1 MIVPARTPGSGA
13 DGHPS
18 ASSDGVPVAPP
29 AVVGPPSTVEIVD
42 GAVAGWRAALVEAAG
57 GSTLSDV
64 DLLGEAA
71 LDLSAA
77 HPSGIAQLFAG
88 RETRLSNL
96 VREGAALAT
105 AKRRARAVGARAEQY
120 AQRYGIAPTYLAIGV
135 ATWVERNGGEH
146 GADDVAALAS
156 VTREPSAAVPGQR
169 SAPTISTQFP
179 AVTTQQLTPEH
190 PAPRPPAVRTV
201 RAPVL
206 LRPVAMR
213 VRGSGGSDYEL
224 SLEPSL
230 EVNPVLAR
238 ALRGRGAL
246 LDPVALARGAFA
258 GSGFDPRT
266 ALDRLS
272 ALGEAILEDFE
283 LVERLVVGT
292 FVHPGQVL
300 VDDLDQLA
308 GTLDRHEVVAAL
320 AGDHE
325 CQEALQA
332 PLPERVR
339 GDRDPAEERGVGD
352 LDAAQQHVLDVL
364 ASGAHLFI
372 DAPAGCDIPGTVAAI
387 VSDAAAHGRSVLYVP
402 GHRRAA
408 AAIASRMADLG
419 LDDLVLDVAPDAGW
433 RTAAAR
439 RLLGAMTLE
448 ATEVDPGSTEALR
461 RDLVMRREQLR
472 GYVSALHAPRSPW
485 GASAYDA
492 LQALAQLS
500 STRPAPSTTVRLAPD
515 VARVMDPDRRGTLA
529 GDLARAASLGAF
541 TVRPGDT
548 PWFGADLRTDADAER
563 ALAQIDTLLTTGL
576 PTLSA
581 RIAHVAEATGLSVA
595 VTVHAWVEQLHM
607 LAGIRGALDTFQPM
621 IFERTAADL
630 VAATAGKAWR
640 QAHGIEMGR
649 VVRRRLRRQAR
660 DMVRPGRPVA
670 DLHAALVEVQ
680 KQRTVWQAHCPA
692 GGWPRLPEGLAAIEA
707 ECREVVATLD
717 ALEPVLAGTPAGGN
731 LQDLPLDALLDRLR
745 RLQTDRVALTTL
757 PERTA
762 LLHSLRSAGLGDLLD
777 DLQRRRVGA
786 AMVGVELELAW
797 WSGVFEQILS
807 ADPALAGYDGNA
819 LGRLSAEYQELD
831 RAHVAGL
838 ATPVRNAVIAQV
850 GTALRNHREQSEALF
865 AELVE
870 ERLTSLRETVTR
882 YPDLVRHLRPVLMAA
897 PMLVPQVLPANRTV
911 DVVVLDAVQHLP
923 LEVALAAIA
932 RGRQVVV
939 VGDARCASG
948 SAVRELAAVLPR
960 VALRADATRRDPHL
974 TAFLADHGYD
984 GVLSPTPLPQ
994 SEPLVRLDVVPG
1006 TGMPDATTGSVDST
1020 RAEVDHVVDLVIS
1033 HALTNPDES
1042 LAVITPS
1049 AVHADHVREA
1059 VLAEVRNNPALAAF
1073 FDAARPE
1080 PFVVADLA
1088 GVAGLRRDAI
1098 VLSVGF
1104 GRTPHGRVLHRFGP
1118 LSGPGGEALL
1128 LDALGATRH
1137 RLGVVSCFGAEDLDP
1152 ERLRGGG
1159 SRLLADLLVFAAAR
1173 GGAEEA
1179 SDSPAARRAHQGVSG
1194 TISPDDGVDRLV
1206 LDLAERLWRHG
1217 LTVEVDYGLPGGTR
1231 IPLAVGHPDLPGEL
1245 LVAVLTDDAAY
1256 VAEPSVRVRDRKVA
1270 DRLTALGWSVIQVWS
1285 AAAFLDPQ
1293 AEVDRIRRVVHEQVD
1308 ARPRMEPV
1316 PTVAEMDGGRPEVPV
1331 DEVVEDVVPPTTG
1344 ADVEAPTAGE
1354 VAEPA
1359 ATSGEAE
1366 EPRAAGPRRPGG
1378 RVSVP
1383 PVTRSATAEQ
1393 PVLPFVTGPRPPV
1406 EAGLPIRAYTD
1417 DQLDDL
1423 LAWIQSDGVV
1433 RDREQLAR
1441 ALRADLG
1448 VTRRN
1453 AHVDAVIGAAVRRA
1467 LG

>member
-1 MIVPARTPGSGA
+1 MIVPSRTPGSGA

-18 ASSDGVPVAPP
+18 VPSDGAPVAPP
-29 AVVGPPSTVEIVD
+29 VVVAPPSTVDVVD

-135 ATWVERNGGEH
+135 ATWVERNHGEH
-146 GADDVAALAS
+146 GADDVGALAS
-156 VTREPSAAVPGQR
+156 VIREGSASPAASDRAVPGQR
-169 SAPTISTQFP
+169 GAPSISTQFP
-179 AVTTQQLTPEH
+179 AVTSQQAVPAH
-190 PAPRPPAVRTV
+190 PAPVQAVRTV

-206 LRPVAMR
+206 LRPVALLA
-213 VRGSGGSDYEL
+213 RGSGGSDYEL

-246 LDPVALARGAFA
+246 LDPGALARGAFA

-266 ALDRLS
+266 ALDRLN

-320 AGDHE
+320 AGDRE
-325 CQEALQA
+325 CQVALQA

-339 GDRDPAEERGVGD
+339 GDRDPDAERGVGD

-364 ASGAHLFI
+364 ATGAHLFI
-372 DAPAGCDIPGTVAAI
+372 DAPAGCDVPGTVAAV

-408 AAIASRMADLG
+408 AAVASRMAELG

-448 ATEVDPGSTEALR
+448 ATAVDAGSIAALR
-461 RDLVMRREQLR
+461 RELVARREQLR
-472 GYVSALHAPRSPW
+472 GYVTALHVPRSPW

-515 VARVMDPDRRGTLA
+515 VARVMDTERREALA
-529 GDLARAASLGAF
+529 GDLARAAALGAF
-541 TVRPGDT
+541 AVRPGDT

-563 ALAQIDTLLTTGL
+563 ALAQIDALVTTDL

-595 VTVHAWVEQLHM
+595 TTVHAWSEQLRM
-607 LAGIRGALDTFQPM
+607 LGGIRGALDTFQPM

-630 VAATAGKAWR
+630 VAATASKAWR
-640 QAHGIEMGR
+640 QAHGVEMGR

-660 DMVRPGRPVA
+660 DMVRPGRPVV
-670 DLHAALVEVQ
+670 DLHTALVEVQ
-680 KQRTVWQAHCPA
+680 AQRTVWQAHCPA
-692 GGWPRLPEGLAAIEA
+692 GGWPRLPEGLAAIET
-707 ECREVVATLD
+707 ECREVIGTLE
-717 ALEPVLAGTPAGGN
+717 ALEPVLAGTPAGAN
-731 LQDLPLDALLDRLR
+731 LQQLPLDVLLDRLR
-745 RLQTDRVALTTL
+745 RLQADRAALTTL
-757 PERTA
+757 PQRTA
-762 LLHSLRSAGLGDLLD
+762 IVHSLRSAGLGDLLD
-777 DLQRRRVGA
+777 DLGRRHVDA

-807 ADPALAGYDGNA
+807 ADPALAGYDGSA
-819 LGRLSAEYQELD
+819 LGLLASEYQDLD

-838 ATPVRNAVIAQV
+838 AVPVRNAVIAQV
-850 GTALRNHREQSEALF
+850 GLALRNHREQAEALF

-870 ERLTSLRETVTR
+870 ERLTSLRETATR

-960 VALRADATRRDPHL
+960 VALRADATRRDPYL
-974 TAFLADHGYD
+974 TAFLADHGYE

-1006 TGMPDATTGSVDST
+1006 TGMPDAVSGSVDST
-1020 RAEVDHVVDLVIS
+1020 RAEVDHVVDLVIT
-1033 HALTNPDES
+1033 HALTDPDES

-1049 AVHADHVREA
+1049 SVHADHVREA

-1073 FDAARPE
+1073 FDAGRPE

-1137 RLGVVSCFGAEDLDP
+1137 RLGVVSCFGAGDLDP
-1152 ERLRGGG
+1152 ERLRGPG
-1159 SRLLADLLVFAAAR
+1159 SRLLADLLRFAAER
-1173 GGAEEA
+1173 GATTDAPGT
-1179 SDSPAARRAHQGVSG
+1179 STTQRAGRDVTG

-1217 LTVEVDYGLPGGTR
+1217 LTVEVDYGIPGGTR

-1256 VAEPSVRVRDRKVA
+1256 VAEPSVRVRDRKIA
-1270 DRLTALGWSVIQVWS
+1270 DRLSVLGWSVVQVWS

-1293 AEVDRIRRVVHEQVD
+1293 AEVDRIRRAVHEQVD
-1308 ARPRMEPV
+1308 ARPRPEHDRLGEAQV
-1316 PTVAEMDGGRPEVPV
+1316 EDGPV
-1331 DEVVEDVVPPTTG
+1331 DLPADDVPG
-1344 ADVEAPTAGE
+1344 AD
-1354 VAEPA
+1354 
-1359 ATSGEAE
+1359 
-1366 EPRAAGPRRPGG
+1366 AGPDVTSSTPPRP
-1378 RVSVP
+1378 RTAARTSVP
-1383 PVTRSATAEQ
+1383 PAVAVEQ
-1393 PVLPFVTGPRPPV
+1393 PVLPIVTRPRPPV
-1406 EAGLPIRAYTD
+1406 EAGLPIRSYTD

-1423 LAWIQSDGVV
+1423 AAWLQSDGVE

-1467 LG
+1467 LE